1 MMMNRRKGSKSDP
14 LDISFS
20 EADQVLGYDSTIND
34 LDRCIDVMAP
44 GHVTDE
50 KILKDKEIP
59 LTLDS
64 PAVDFSPAHK
74 ADSKDKVFDYHG
86 YSDSYCEMCEI
97 YKYFEY
103 ICRLFAGEEEKTQLS
118 NLPSLSHLV
127 VSNISK
133 SCRIEFVFFK
143 PTVFQLGSLPKK
155 TGYFMT
161 TCQRV
166 GR

>member
-74 ADSKDKVFDYHG
+74 ADADSKDKVFDYHG

-103 ICRLFAGEEEKTQLS
+103 IRRLYAGEEEKTQLS

-133 SCRIEFVFFK
+133 SCRSEFVFFK
-143 PTVFQLGSLPKK
+143 PTVFQLGKPSKK
-155 TGYFMT
+155 KLDIL
-161 TCQRV
+161 
-166 GR
+166 